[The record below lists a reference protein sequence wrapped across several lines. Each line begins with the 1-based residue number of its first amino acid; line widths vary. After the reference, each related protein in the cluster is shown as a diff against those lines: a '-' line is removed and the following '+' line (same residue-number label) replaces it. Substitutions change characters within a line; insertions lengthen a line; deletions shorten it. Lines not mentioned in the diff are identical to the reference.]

1 MKKRAK
7 KKRTCVVATALLFSI
22 VAPSMIGVVQ
32 AKDIQ
37 VNQKASKIS
46 DLLEQ
51 IACDEADLVF
61 LQQKERELMERRNMP
76 LLAVRAFAPRTVGR
90 NLEGVRYT
98 PAAMRKTSTAV
109 GFGRTQIKAIARSIY
124 IYSYGAIATKIATA
138 ATWTWVLGAVIGVSS
153 AAVIYV
159 MGIFY

>member
-1 MKKRAK
+1 
-7 KKRTCVVATALLFSI
+7 
-22 VAPSMIGVVQ
+22 
-32 AKDIQ
+32 
-37 VNQKASKIS
+37 
-46 DLLEQ
+46 
-51 IACDEADLVF
+51 
-61 LQQKERELMERRNMP
+61 MP
-76 LLAVRAFAPRTVGR
+76 LLALRAFAPRTVGR

-153 AAVIYV
+153 AVVIYV